1 MEKKKVIAA
10 GHICLDI
17 TPMFPDRKVQHP
29 GELLSPGKLLEVGA
43 ADVHTGGSVANTGL
57 AMKKLGADVSLMGKV
72 GKDAFGNMILDILK
86 KHDADTDMLIEEGE
100 ETSYSVVLAIPGL
113 TVSFCIMRG
122 LTVILRRRIFRRKS
136 WKKLHCSTL
145 VTHR

>member
-100 ETSYSVVLAIPGL
+100 ETSYSVVLAIPGIDRIFL
-113 TVSFCIMRG
+113 HNAGANRH
-122 LTVILRRRIFRRKS
+122 LRRRIFRRKS

-145 VTHR
+145 VTRR

>member
-86 KHDADTDMLIEEGE
+86 KHDADTDMLIEEGKRPLIL
-100 ETSYSVVLAIPGL
+100 SCLQFRGL

>member
-86 KHDADTDMLIEEGE
+86 KRGKRPLIL
-100 ETSYSVVLAIPGL
+100 SCLQFRGL

-145 VTHR
+145 VTRR